1 MESAL
6 EASETV
12 KNIVLLLAVR
22 VSSVVSDSW
31 WPPGL

>member
-6 EASETV
+6 KASETV

-22 VSSVVSDSW
+22 VSSAVSDSW
-31 WPPGL
+31 

>member
-31 WPPGL
+31 

>member
-12 KNIVLLLAVR
+12 KNIVLLLAVH
-22 VSSVVSDSW
+22 VSSVVSDFW
-31 WPPGL
+31 

>member
-12 KNIVLLLAVR
+12 KNIVLLLEVR
-22 VSSVVSDSW
+22 LSSVVSDSW
-31 WPPGL
+31 